1 MNLMNLRIPTKF
13 VLLLL
18 SLCAMSLQTVNAAQV
33 RVLASIKPIQLIA
46 KDMLGDLAQI
56 DVLLPPG
63 SSPHHYSLKPS
74 SIAQIH
80 DADLFIWG
88 GPGLELFLTKTVSQ
102 LEHPALALLEGGEA
116 HHHGDEADEHHD
128 HEDEGDAH
136 HDHDDEADAHHDH
149 DDEVDAHHDHE
160 DEVDAHHDHEDEA
173 DAHPEHDHDHGGS
186 DPHFWMSPE
195 RALAA
200 ADLIKDR
207 LVERYP
213 ENAALYEQAYDDFA
227 ARLAVT
233 DQQLQQQLKA
243 VGDTGFYVF
252 HDAFGSFVEHYQLNQ
267 LGYFTVDPGRKPG
280 ARRLNEIRTALETD
294 KAQCVFVEPQ
304 FKAPVVT
311 SLIRGLDI
319 RVGRL
324 DPLAIDIDAGPDGYS
339 HYLQSLADSFTNC
352 LSGK

>member
-1 MNLMNLRIPTKF
+1 M
-13 VLLLL
+13 LL
-18 SLCAMSLQTVNAAQV
+18 SSALWSTQAAHAEQV
-33 RVLASIKPIQLIA
+33 KLLASIKPIQLIA
-46 KDMLGDLAQI
+46 EDMLGDLAEV

-74 SIAQIH
+74 AIGQIH
-80 DADLFIWG
+80 AADLFIWG

-116 HHHGDEADEHHD
+116 HHHTEVQAADSEASHADEADS
-128 HEDEGDAH
+128 AK
-136 HDHDDEADAHHDH
+136 ADGH
-149 DDEVDAHHDHE
+149 
-160 DEVDAHHDHEDEA
+160 
-173 DAHPEHDHDHGGS
+173 HDHDHGGS

-213 ENAALYEQAYDDFA
+213 ADAALYEQAYNNFA
-227 ARLAVT
+227 ARLSVT

-280 ARRLNEIRTALETD
+280 ARRLSEIRAALEND
-294 KAQCVFVEPQ
+294 QARCVFVEPQ
-304 FKAPVVT
+304 FKAPVVD

-324 DPLAIDIDAGPDGYS
+324 DPLAVAIDAGPDGYS

-352 LSGK
+352 LSGE

>member
-1 MNLMNLRIPTKF
+1 
-13 VLLLL
+13 
-18 SLCAMSLQTVNAAQV
+18 MSLQTVYAGQV

-46 KDMLGDLAQI
+46 QDMLGDLAQI
-56 DVLLPPG
+56 GVLLPPG

-116 HHHGDEADEHHD
+116 HHHEEAQTADT
-128 HEDEGDAH
+128 
-136 HDHDDEADAHHDH
+136 EADAHH
-149 DDEVDAHHDHE
+149 E
-160 DEVDAHHDHEDEA
+160 
-173 DAHPEHDHDHGGS
+173 HDHGGS
-186 DPHFWMSPE
+186 DPHFWMAPE

-213 ENAALYEQAYDDFA
+213 ENAALYEQAYNDFA

-252 HDAFGSFVEHYQLNQ
+252 HDAFGSFVTHYQLNQ

-280 ARRLNEIRTALETD
+280 ARRLSEIRTALETNQ
-294 KAQCVFVEPQ
+294 ARCVFVEPQ
-304 FKAPVVT
+304 FKAPVVA

-324 DPLAIDIDAGPDGYS
+324 DPLAVAIDAGPDGYS
-339 HYLQSLADSFTNC
+339 NYLQSLADSFTNC
-352 LSGK
+352 LSGE

>member
-1 MNLMNLRIPTKF
+1 
-13 VLLLL
+13 
-18 SLCAMSLQTVNAAQV
+18 MSLQTANAGQV

-46 KDMLGDLAQI
+46 QDMLGDLAQI
-56 DVLLPPG
+56 GVLLPPG

-74 SIAQIH
+74 SIAQMH

-116 HHHGDEADEHHD
+116 HHHAEAQTADTEADTH
-128 HEDEGDAH
+128 
-136 HDHDDEADAHHDH
+136 
-149 DDEVDAHHDHE
+149 
-160 DEVDAHHDHEDEA
+160 
-173 DAHPEHDHDHGGS
+173 HDHDHGGS
-186 DPHFWMSPE
+186 DPHFWMAPE

-207 LVERYP
+207 LVDRYP
-213 ENAALYEQAYDDFA
+213 ENAALYEQAYNDFA

-252 HDAFGSFVEHYQLNQ
+252 HDAFGSFVTHYQLNQ

-280 ARRLNEIRTALETD
+280 ARRLSEIRTALETNR
-294 KAQCVFVEPQ
+294 ARCVFVEPQ
-304 FKAPVVT
+304 FKAPVVD

-324 DPLAIDIDAGPDGYS
+324 DPLAVAIDVGPDGYS
-339 HYLQSLADSFTNC
+339 NYLQSLAESFTNC
-352 LSGK
+352 LSGE